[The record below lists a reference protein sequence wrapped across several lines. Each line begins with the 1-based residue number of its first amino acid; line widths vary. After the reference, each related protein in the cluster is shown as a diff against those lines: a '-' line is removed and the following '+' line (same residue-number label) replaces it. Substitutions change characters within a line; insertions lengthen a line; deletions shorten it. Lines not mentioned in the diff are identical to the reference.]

1 MSVKRELTVLPLK
14 RLESCRVAFN
24 KPFPSSKIS
33 FFQTNAKC
41 KTFLVKMTFYL
52 LGNKNSFSYQQTF
65 ALSLSLAQRLEA
77 IQKLPY
83 CFCFWD
89 VSLLIQVFFFLYLSL
104 LPHSLYSDDVEVC
117 LFTKEESS
125 KAKEML
131 KAKGVNVKK
140 VILIINIFTNF

>member
-1 MSVKRELTVLPLK
+1 MS
-14 RLESCRVAFN
+14 
-24 KPFPSSKIS
+24 
-33 FFQTNAKC
+33 
-41 KTFLVKMTFYL
+41 FYL
-52 LGNKNSFSYQQTF
+52 HENENSFSYQWTF
-65 ALSLSLAQRLEA
+65 ALSLSLAQRAEA

-83 CFCFWD
+83 CSFFWD
-89 VSLLIQVFFFLYLSL
+89 VRLLLQVFFFLYFSL

-140 VILIINIFTNF
+140 VILIIHFTNF